1 MARAAAPVLHRA
13 PMTRG
18 SLLFVVAATLLAC
31 GGGGGGC
38 GAGGFTQLPRGSATA
53 QKLDSAAAVRL
64 SQRGFAFLN
73 QSVVADGGLLEQ
85 MAPGGELR
93 VPISCSIQP
102 VMVLGIGL
110 ENMAIADRGTEGCT
124 STSCGRMDGI
134 CDARDVPQEVTIRP
148 TALSFAPKGPDLIEA
163 NIQASISTGKLWI
176 ASVNRNSL
184 LCLLA
189 GGGAALC
196 SVDFDT
202 ARSGPSQAQ
211 LAINIKLTVD
221 PRWDRLLALE
231 VTEIGGSKVCGG
243 AGAEMPPRCLETGD
257 IVLANEGACTFCTT
271 ANFSIIKGILLDQMS
286 GSLKKALDKTVGSLL
301 CTPCA
306 SSAECPRQGT
316 ATSICKLDDDD
327 GGIVLDGGFDA
338 GADGGEPPGRCMDPV
353 TNKCVP
359 RLLGIEGQ
367 LALGQALGSL
377 GVSPSAGIELG
388 VAVGGG
394 ASASAQG
401 LTVGVRGGAKELQV
415 ATCVQPVMAPT
426 PTMLPL
432 PDFELGRPDGG
443 YDLGFSLSQQ
453 LLGEALFRAQQ
464 SGALCLEVGQE
475 LVTQLDSEALSLLL
489 PSVRKLTASDGG
501 VPLRLVIRPVNP
513 PTVSVGAN
521 TVNAMGKPEQP
532 LLRLAW
538 DDLEIDLYALLFDR
552 YARLFTLSA
561 DLALPLG
568 VAVEGCGQLRPTIGS
583 LSSAVS
589 DVRVKNN
596 EMIPESI
603 DVLAS
608 IVPTILS
615 MAEPS
620 LAQGL
625 GPISLPLADG
635 GTSLRIDAVK
645 GIVPIT
651 STQQFQHVGI
661 YASFVDGGCMAT
673 SGRLPA
679 SLANAEPG
687 AVELDVPGSTEVAV
701 RINGGLWSEWKQS
714 EPGGRVRFEH
724 PRLWLKGEHLVEV
737 QQRGGVP
744 TGLWVKIEGKR

>member
-1 MARAAAPVLHRA
+1 MARAPF
-13 PMTRG
+13 
-18 SLLFVVAATLLAC
+18 LLVVASSLLAC
-31 GGGGGGC
+31 GGGGGC
-38 GAGGFTQLPRGSATA
+38 GGFTQLPRGSATA
-53 QKLDSAAAVRL
+53 QKLDSAASVRL
-64 SQRGFAFLN
+64 SRRGFDFIN
-73 QSVVADGGLLEQ
+73 QSVIADGGLLEQ
-85 MAPGGELR
+85 MAPGGELK

-110 ENMAIADRGTEGCT
+110 EQMAIADRGEEGCT
-124 STSCGRMDGI
+124 STTCGRMDGR
-134 CDARDVPQEVTIRP
+134 CDSRDVPQEVTIRP
-148 TALSFAPKGPDLIEA
+148 TALSFAPKGPDLVEA
-163 NIQASISTGKLWI
+163 NVQASISTGKLWI
-176 ASVNRNSL
+176 SSVNRSSL

-189 GGGAALC
+189 GGGPAMC

-231 VTEIGGSKVCGG
+231 VSEIGGSKVCGG

-271 ANFSIIKGILLDQMS
+271 ANFAIIKGILLDQMS
-286 GSLKKALDKTVGSLL
+286 GSLKNALNKTVGSLL

-306 SSAECPRQGT
+306 SSAECPRQGA

-338 GADGGEPPGRCMDPV
+338 GVDGGEPPGKCMDAV

-367 LALGQALGSL
+367 LALGQALGTL
-377 GVSPSAGIELG
+377 GVAPTAGIELG

-394 ASASAQG
+394 AAATAQG
-401 LTVGVRGGAKELQV
+401 LTVGVRGGAKELTV
-415 ATCVQPVMAPT
+415 ASCVQPATPPT
-426 PTMLPL
+426 PAMLPL
-432 PDFELGRPDGG
+432 PDFEPGRPDGG
-443 YDLGFSLSQQ
+443 YDLAFSVSQQ

-489 PSVRKLTASDGG
+489 PSVRKLTAEDGG

-513 PTVSVGAN
+513 PTVTLGAN
-521 TVNAMGKPEQP
+521 TVDSMGKPDQP

-538 DDLEIDLYALLFDR
+538 NDLEIDLYALLFDR
-552 YARLFTLSA
+552 YARLFTLTA

-568 VAVEGCGQLRPTIGS
+568 VAVEGCGQLRPAIGS
-583 LSSAVS
+583 LASAVS
-589 DVRVKNN
+589 DVHVKNN
-596 EMIPESI
+596 EMIPESV
-603 DVLAS
+603 DVLAN

-620 LAQGL
+620 LSRGL
-625 GPISLPLADG
+625 GPIALPLADG

-651 STQQFQHVGI
+651 STQQFQHVGV
-661 YASFVDGGCMAT
+661 YASFVDGGCQAT
-673 SGRLPA
+673 RGPLPA
-679 SLANAEPG
+679 SLAKAEPG

-701 RINGGLWSEWKQS
+701 RINGGLWSEWKRS
-714 EPGGRVRFEH
+714 EPGGRIRFEH
-724 PRLWLKGEHLVEV
+724 PRLWLVGEHLVEV
-737 QQRGGVP
+737 QERGGAP
-744 TGLWVKIEGKR
+744 TPVIATIQGR